1 MIETTNQIHLDW
13 EDIEAHAN
21 VLAEM
26 IKNFIPH
33 YKECEIVTIARG
45 GLVPAT
51 IIAHRLGIKNITV
64 WKEGMCSKS
73 MPDEDKKILF
83 IDDILDTGKTFDQMR
98 DVLFNYNAKFCF
110 LIKKQTGKKFDFV
123 IKDMPSVF
131 YAGVVPDKW
140 VVFPWERYE

>member
-1 MIETTNQIHLDW
+1 MVETTNQIHLDW
-13 EDIEAHAN
+13 QDIEAYVN
-21 VLAEM
+21 VLTEI

-33 YKECEIVTIARG
+33 WRECEIVTIARG

-64 WKEGMCSKS
+64 WKEGMCSKL

-83 IDDILDTGKTFDQMR
+83 IDDILDTGKTLLKMKDA
-98 DVLFNYNAKFCF
+98 LFNYNESYCF
-110 LIKKQTGKKFDFV
+110 LVKKETGIPFSNIV
-123 IKDMPSVF
+123 
-131 YAGVVPDKW
+131 YYGGVLPNKW